1 MPGSLVSSLTL
12 SGCRYMARWPWQ
24 FCLCYRAVWYWLIDR
39 TTSTTIYSKSNL
51 CSYAGRPAIEGM
63 DRENGEPLR
72 AGFIS
77 PQPQPLTRGCLA
89 SLMWNL
95 GASNYY
101 DESRECAPDKG
112 AAPDTAQHD
121 SHRSIRCRG
130 QPP

>member
-1 MPGSLVSSLTL
+1 
-12 SGCRYMARWPWQ
+12 
-24 FCLCYRAVWYWLIDR
+24 
-39 TTSTTIYSKSNL
+39 
-51 CSYAGRPAIEGM
+51 M
-63 DRENGEPLR
+63 DGENGEPLR

-112 AAPDTAQHD
+112 AAPAPHSTIHIVLYVVGSATL
-121 SHRSIRCRG
+121 RAVRG
-130 QPP
+130 AGAW